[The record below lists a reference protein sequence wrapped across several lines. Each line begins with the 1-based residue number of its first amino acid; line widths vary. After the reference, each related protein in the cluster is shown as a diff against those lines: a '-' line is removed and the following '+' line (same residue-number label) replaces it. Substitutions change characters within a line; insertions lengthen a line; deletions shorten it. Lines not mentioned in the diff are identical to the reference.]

1 MSLSLTRRG
10 FALGAAGLGLGV
22 ALPSLAAAP
31 ALRKFTI
38 ATSAGRA
45 VEISEFVPVGPAMG
59 TVLFSHGNG
68 SAPEFYGPVIWPLV
82 SAGWRILAPLHV
94 DSRRHPDTAKFPGLT
109 TWQARLED
117 MAALTAHIGHK
128 PYVAMGHSYGGLTAL
143 VMGGAESV
151 APKGWS
157 GPQSDGKAKAVIA
170 LSPPP
175 AIPVLVAREGY
186 GKLSVPALVQTGTL
200 DIVAGMTD
208 AGGWKVHLDAYEAAQ
223 AGGNRYGLVLSDVS
237 HYFGGLI
244 CDPQQKGPLAIKG
257 MEDANRILG
266 LFIAAYGRGDGKAL
280 ALLDKQV
287 GGDLP
292 VRLTKK

>member
-1 MSLSLTRRG
+1 
-10 FALGAAGLGLGV
+10 
-22 ALPSLAAAP
+22 
-31 ALRKFTI
+31 
-38 ATSAGRA
+38 
-45 VEISEFVPVGPAMG
+45 
-59 TVLFSHGNG
+59 
-68 SAPEFYGPVIWPLV
+68 
-82 SAGWRILAPLHV
+82 
-94 DSRRHPDTAKFPGLT
+94 
-109 TWQARLED
+109 
-117 MAALTAHIGHK
+117 
-128 PYVAMGHSYGGLTAL
+128 
-143 VMGGAESV
+143 
-151 APKGWS
+151 
-157 GPQSDGKAKAVIA
+157 VIA

-175 AIPVLVAREGY
+175 AIPVLVTREGY

-223 AGGNRYGLVLSDVS
+223 AGGHRYGLVLSDVS

-266 LFIAAYGRGDGKAL
+266 LFIAAYGRGDGRAL

-292 VRLTKK
+292 VRLMRK

>member
-1 MSLSLTRRG
+1 M
-10 FALGAAGLGLGV
+10 
-22 ALPSLAAAP
+22 
-31 ALRKFTI
+31 RKFTI

-45 VEISEFVPVGPAMG
+45 VEISEFAPVGPVVG
-59 TVLFSHGNG
+59 TVLFSHGAA
-68 SAPEFYGPVIWPLV
+68 SAPQFYGPVIWPLV
-82 SAGWRILAPLHV
+82 AAGWRILAPLHV
-94 DSRRHPDTAKFPGLT
+94 DSRLHPDTAKFAGLAS
-109 TWQARLED
+109 WQARLED

-143 VMGGAESV
+143 VMGGAQSV

-175 AIPVLVAREGY
+175 AIPVLITREGY

-200 DIVAGMTD
+200 DVMPGMKID
-208 AGGWKVHLDAYEAAQ
+208 GWQAHLDAYEAAQ
-223 AGGNRYGLVLSDVS
+223 AGGHRYGLVLSDVS

-244 CDPQQKGPLAIKG
+244 CDPQQKGPLATKG
-257 MEDANRILG
+257 MEDANRVLG
-266 LFIAAYGRGDGKAL
+266 LFIAAYGRGDGRAL

-292 VRLTKK
+292 VRLMRK